1 MSDAG
6 EASQPELR
14 APRLG
19 VSFLLAIG
27 IWIGV
32 GVALYGIAILV
43 FLATFDLNSTLGL
56 GPIDDQQAAAVFRAH
71 RDDCENLR
79 RWLLRDVAVYDPLR
93 DPLPERFRDDYE
105 AALSRIGAYGMRRER
120 LEDEG
125 LRLSIRL
132 GAYGCALGCNYTNL
146 VWTDGPPPK
155 GREPTAENPDFVRFA
170 ALDGG
175 WFVQREVD

>member
-6 EASQPELR
+6 EAPQPGPR
-14 APRLG
+14 GPRL
-19 VSFLLAIG
+19 VTSFLLAIG
-27 IWIGV
+27 
-32 GVALYGIAILV
+32 VAGALLCIAILV
-43 FLATFDLNSTLGL
+43 FIATFDLNSTLGL
-56 GPIDDQQAAAVFRAH
+56 GPLDDQQATAVFRAH

-105 AALSRIGAYGMRRER
+105 AALSRIGAYGVRRER
-120 LEDEG
+120 IEDEG

-132 GAYGCALGCNYTNL
+132 GCHGSALGATDYTNL

-155 GREPTAENPDFVRFA
+155 GREPTAENPDFVCYA
-170 ALDGG
+170 ALGGG
-175 WFVQREVD
+175 WFVQRERD